1 MRIGGS
7 TQWKLGMVRYVC
19 VTFFRGNLPVLC
31 QSALSKISITL
42 VKNTITIYKNLPL
55 FGTEYNNTMQLS
67 NNNHFVEDNVDKS
80 VFRDI
85 TALLAIAPL
94 VDCFRKHSAIK

>member
-19 VTFFRGNLPVLC
+19 VTFFRG